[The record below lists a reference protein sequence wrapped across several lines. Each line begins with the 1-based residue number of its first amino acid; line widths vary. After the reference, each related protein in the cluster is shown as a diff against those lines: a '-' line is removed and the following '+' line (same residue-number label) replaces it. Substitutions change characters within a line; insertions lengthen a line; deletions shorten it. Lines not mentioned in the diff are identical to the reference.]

1 MKFAESW
8 LREWVDPALDAK
20 GIGER
25 LTMAG
30 HELDGLAITGEGLD
44 GVVVAE
50 ILEAAPHPDA
60 DRLQVCKVST
70 GNGEPVQIVCGAPNA
85 RAGLKSPLASPG
97 TTLPNGIK
105 LRKAKIRGV
114 ESMGMLCS
122 AIELGL
128 GEESDGI
135 IELAEDAVVGE
146 ALTKALGLPD
156 AVFDVD
162 LTPNR
167 GDCFSVL
174 GIARDLSA
182 QTATPLKRPARQAV
196 EATIKDSQ
204 PVELPVPEACP
215 RFAGRVI
222 RGIDPSARSPLWMVE
237 RLRRSGIR
245 SIHPV
250 VDITNYVMM
259 ELGQPLHAYDL
270 AKLQGTIRPRFAKA
284 GERVTLLDERDLA
297 LNPDTVIITDDSG
310 PIGLA
315 GIMGGLSTAVSD
327 DTTDVFFEAAF
338 WPQDIMAGRARS
350 YGMHTDASLRFE
362 RGVDPELPPRAI
374 ERATELLL
382 AIAGGKAGPADDHL
396 VAEHLPKRAPV
407 KLRQSRL
414 QRLLGV
420 ALDDGQVGDILRSL
434 HFKVEVEA
442 DGWTVTPPG
451 YRFDIV
457 IEEDLIEEVARV
469 YGYDR
474 IEESTAV
481 TGTPLH
487 PVTESRIDTD
497 RIAGVLLARDY
508 QEVITWSFVDAESD
522 RRVTGTTSDLVLEN
536 PISSEMSV
544 MRGSLLTGMLQAA
557 AGNLAR
563 QQDRVRL
570 FEIGKSYHGTLDD
583 TRETLRVAGMAL
595 GPQQPEQW
603 SFKSQ
608 AVDFFD
614 IKGDV
619 EALLRITGEASS
631 FSFAAIEHAA
641 LQPGQ
646 AAALIRN
653 KQQVGVLGKLHPAI
667 ARQLDIRK
675 DAFVFELDIAPV
687 FAARLPAA
695 EAVSRYP
702 AIRRD
707 IAILVSEQVT
717 AAQIREA
724 VAAVAPKLVQ
734 EVRIFDVYRG
744 PGIEAG
750 LKSVALGL
758 ILQET
763 SRTLTDADADSVTAA
778 AVTKL
783 QQDFG
788 AELRD

>member
-8 LREWVDPALDAK
+8 LREWVNPALDARA
-20 GIGER
+20 IGEQ

-30 HELDGLAITGEGLD
+30 HELDGLSFEGEGLD
-44 GVVVAE
+44 GVIVAE
-50 ILEAAPHPDA
+50 VLKAVPHPDA
-60 DRLQVCKVST
+60 DRLQVCTVST
-70 GNGEPVQIVCGAPNA
+70 GSGDPVQIVCGAPNA

-97 TTLPNGIK
+97 TKLPNGVK

-122 AIELGL
+122 AVELGL

-135 IELAEDAVVGE
+135 IELPADAVVGDP
-146 ALTKALGLPD
+146 LTSVLGLPD
-156 AVFDVD
+156 AIFDVD

-174 GIARDLSA
+174 GIARDVSA
-182 QTATPLKRPARQAV
+182 QTSTPMNEPARHPVKTSCKA
-196 EATIKDSQ
+196 SH
-204 PVELPVPEACP
+204 PVEQVIPEACP
-215 RFAGRVI
+215 RFACRVI
-222 RGIDPSARSPLWMVE
+222 RGIDPQARSPLWMVE

-270 AKLQGTIRPRFAKA
+270 AKLNGPIRPRYAKS

-297 LNPDTVIITDDSG
+297 LNADTVVITDDTG

-327 DTTDVFFEAAF
+327 ETVDVFFEAAF
-338 WPQDIMAGRARS
+338 WPQDVMAGRARN
-350 YGMHTDASLRFE
+350 YGMHTDASMRFE

-374 ERATELLL
+374 ERASELLV
-382 AIAGGKAGPADDHL
+382 AIAGGQAGPAEDHVFEDL
-396 VAEHLPKRAPV
+396 LPERKPV
-407 KLRQSRL
+407 TLRQARL
-414 QRLLGV
+414 QKLLGIE
-420 ALDDGQVGDILRSL
+420 LDRDRVSEILRAL
-434 HFKVEVEA
+434 HLQVDVHA

-451 YRFDIV
+451 FRFDIV

-469 YGYDR
+469 YGYNN
-474 IEESTAV
+474 IAESTAV
-481 TGTPLH
+481 TSTPLQ
-487 PVTESRIDTD
+487 PFSESRIDSD
-497 RIAGVLLARDY
+497 RIANVLLGRDY

-522 RRVTGTTSDLVLEN
+522 QLVTNNTSELALEN

-544 MRGSLLTGMLQAA
+544 MRGSLWTGLIQAA
-557 AGNLAR
+557 ARNLAR

-570 FEIGKSYHGTLDD
+570 FEIGKSYHGTLLD
-583 TRETLRVAGMAL
+583 TREVLQVAAIAL
-595 GPQQPEQW
+595 GPVLPEQW
-603 SFKSQ
+603 SLKAQ
-608 AVDFFD
+608 AVDFYD
-614 IKGDV
+614 LKGDV
-619 EALLRITGEASS
+619 EALLQMTGCAGE
-631 FSFAAIEHAA
+631 FAFVSTSHPA

-646 AAALIRN
+646 AAALMRDN
-653 KQQVGVLGKLHPAI
+653 QQIGVLGKLHPAI
-667 ARQLDIRK
+667 AKKMDLRK
-675 DAFVFELDIAPV
+675 DAFLLELNIEPA
-687 FAARLPAA
+687 FTAALPAA
-695 EAVSRYP
+695 ESVSRFP

-707 IAILVSEQVT
+707 LAIVVAEAVT
-717 AAQIREA
+717 AAEIREA
-724 VAAVAPKLVQ
+724 VAAAAPALVR

-744 PGIEAG
+744 QGIEAG

-763 SRTLTDADADSVTAA
+763 SRTLTDADADSVTAT

-783 QQDFG
+783 QQEFG